1 MQPARRCLSPMAE
14 ESCEEMDWSESPL
27 AQRRRGEAEAEA
39 QRRRGEVQ
47 EEGESSTS
55 KTSHGEEDREEKK
68 TYSESL
74 PVESR
79 LREGTDGKE
88 ETCSASL
95 PVESRAREDVKME
108 VTSSESLPVESRI
121 RCDVNRIDE
130 SSESLPVESRVRCDA
145 GEEKVVADSLPIES
159 RLSSEQVDCD
169 MTYSES
175 LPVES
180 RVRGEGCTGK
190 DVTNGLS
197 DESMTSS
204 DESVKNESRSLGKEA
219 AESGKKSGR
228 VTRHRTS
235 WSLPNEAVK
244 YDFKTSF
251 ISKMNGSPSNNGQT
265 SNGVTRVSW
274 SLPNE
279 ARVRETTGNLESVT
293 ENLRKGDPDSCVPT
307 RVSSPS
313 NETRN
318 RESRRKKINV
328 ASSSLPNEARIK
340 EKGSESLPNEARIK
354 EKGRE
359 SLPNEARLR
368 QPEDGATKTASLS
381 IPNETTRKD
390 TDQTVG
396 ELSSSS
402 PNRLRAGGNNGQ
414 SKAKP
419 LQSLS
424 KDKDERL
431 SQDSKETVGN
441 HVRNTVEN
449 AKEENKV
456 EVIDRT
462 EDKKYNFSAL
472 RMKRKQA
479 QLAAKN
485 RKDSATKT
493 TSSRQSKK
501 SAASS
506 ETKTNSSTSS
516 STDERRDGRD
526 NKSTVTSHPGEK
538 CHSSKTSV
546 SATMKSGGSD
556 KNSDQFSPAPR
567 SKTAQEIIEDLEGDT
582 SWRTTRSTDSKEDNT
597 SHERLGES
605 NPTFTL
611 RLAGSP
617 SLDDVKFRRPLAG
630 LLLNL
635 TAYLTVAGHILVLM

>member
-47 EEGESSTS
+47 KEGESSTS
-55 KTSHGEEDREEKK
+55 KTSHEEDREEK

-79 LREGTDGKE
+79 LRERSDGKE
-88 ETCSASL
+88 ERCSASL
-95 PVESRAREDVKME
+95 SVESRAREDVKME
-108 VTSSESLPVESRI
+108 ATSSESLPVESRI
-121 RCDVNRIDE
+121 RCDVNIIDE

-145 GEEKVVADSLPIES
+145 EEEKVVADSLPIES
-159 RLSSEQVDCD
+159 RLSEQVDCD

-180 RVRGEGCTGK
+180 RVRGEACTGK

-204 DESVKNESRSLGKEA
+204 DESVKNESRSLGKEV

-279 ARVRETTGNLESVT
+279 ARVRQTTGNLESVA
-293 ENLRKGDPDSCVPT
+293 ENPRKGDPDSSVPT

-318 RESRRKKINV
+318 RESRRRKINV

-340 EKGSESLPNEARIK
+340 EKGSESLPNEAR
-354 EKGRE
+354 
-359 SLPNEARLR
+359 LR
-368 QPEDGATKTASLS
+368 QPEDGATRTASSSL
-381 IPNETTRKD
+381 PNETIRKD
-390 TDQTVG
+390 TDETVRK
-396 ELSSSS
+396 LSSSS
-402 PNRLRAGGNNGQ
+402 PNRLPAGGNNGQ

-419 LQSLS
+419 LQSSS
-424 KDKDERL
+424 KEDDASL
-431 SQDSKETVGN
+431 SQDTKEKVGN

-449 AKEENKV
+449 AKEESKV

-485 RKDSATKT
+485 RKDSTTKT

-506 ETKTNSSTSS
+506 ETKANSSISGS
-516 STDERRDGRD
+516 RDEGRDGRE
-526 NKSTVTSHPGEK
+526 NKSPLTSHPGEK
-538 CHSSKTSV
+538 CDSSKTSV

-567 SKTAQEIIEDLEGDT
+567 SKTAQEIIEDLESDT

-597 SHERLGES
+597 SDERLGES

-611 RLAGSP
+611 RLVGSP
-617 SLDDVKFRRPLAG
+617 SLDDVKFSRLAG
-630 LLLNL
+630 LAKLL
-635 TAYLTVAGHILVLM
+635 VIQ